1 MTEGSI
7 INNSDV
13 RIVRDGSVVYTGK
26 VASLFREKNE
36 VKEIKAGIE
45 GGVACKDFLDFKE
58 KDIIEAFSVVESAR
72 TIN

>member
-1 MTEGSI
+1 
-7 INNSDV
+7 V
-13 RIVRDGSVVYTGK
+13 FTGK
-26 VASLFREKNE
+26 IASLYREKNE

-45 GGVACKDFLDFKE
+45 GGVAFKDFLDFKE